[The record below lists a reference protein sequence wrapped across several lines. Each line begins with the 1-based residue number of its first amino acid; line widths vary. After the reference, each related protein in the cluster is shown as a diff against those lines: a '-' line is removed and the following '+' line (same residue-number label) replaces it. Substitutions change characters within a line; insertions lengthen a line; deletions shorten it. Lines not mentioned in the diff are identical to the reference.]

1 MVTPKKNALQVY
13 ERLAFNIYIELLEG
27 KPTILGGMMVV
38 YQYVSMGIFT
48 SGNGCKIITCID
60 RGEKHFIWEFY
71 WSSSTKNPR
80 RP

>member
-1 MVTPKKNALQVY
+1 MVTPKKYALQVC

-38 YQYVSMGIFT
+38 YQYGSMGIFT

>member
-13 ERLAFNIYIELLEG
+13 ERLAFNIYIDLLEG

-38 YQYVSMGIFT
+38 YQ
-48 SGNGCKIITCID
+48 
-60 RGEKHFIWEFY
+60 WEFSLVIMGSKSNGY
-71 WSSSTKNPR
+71 RLKKKINKNPR